1 VLVADPWQGKGL
13 GAELLSRSL
22 RIVRRKGMQGVWGTA
37 LAKNTHMAKLAR
49 KLGFTVKRDASG
61 DYEMT
66 MDLKTADGISND

>member
-1 VLVADPWQGKGL
+1 
-13 GAELLSRSL
+13 
-22 RIVRRKGMQGVWGTA
+22 
-37 LAKNTHMAKLAR
+37 MAKLAR